1 MGNNEQTSASESEAP
16 KRKIAAKP
24 MPKKQKGAATA
35 AGSEKAS
42 GSEDPAPAVN
52 LAANSPWGG
61 RRSVVKTMARREMS
75 TQAKEL
81 FRDADAAQK
90 FFTKFKNE
98 TDEISWFPRPPG
110 PQCCKNFED
119 CNSSEAMFW
128 CHPCGF
134 AYCLECRTHGLACHH
149 NIVNYSSELST
160 EHVPDSI
167 SSSKS
172 PFDIGV
178 LVVAVLAESS

>member
-1 MGNNEQTSASESEAP
+1 MRQPLLQRAKLQKEKLQPNQCRRN
-16 KRKIAAKP
+16 RKVPLLRPVLKKP
-24 MPKKQKGAATA
+24 QV
-35 AGSEKAS
+35 
-42 GSEDPAPAVN
+42 PAVN

-75 TQAKEL
+75 TQAKEW

-90 FFTKFKNE
+90 FFTQFKKE
-98 TDEISWFPRPPG
+98 TDDIPWFPRPPG

-160 EHVPDSI
+160 EFLPDTR
-167 SSSKS
+167 
-172 PFDIGV
+172 
-178 LVVAVLAESS
+178 